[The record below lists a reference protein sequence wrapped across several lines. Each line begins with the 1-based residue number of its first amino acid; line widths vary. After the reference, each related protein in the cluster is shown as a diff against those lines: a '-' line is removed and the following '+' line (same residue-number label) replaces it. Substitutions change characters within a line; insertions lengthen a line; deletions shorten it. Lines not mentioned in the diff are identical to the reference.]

1 MIAAPGCARMACNVA
16 PQTNAAGDPSADEN
30 PATTSILV
38 CQSGHERD
46 VLFHVVAELEF
57 RIRFVWI
64 DNGYPSH
71 RWISFRTPVL
81 LAGSAYREK
90 LSDFGPHHVEAL
102 RGASVLDAAHAA
114 DEVE

>member
-1 MIAAPGCARMACNVA
+1 MRPVIQLRTKSRDG
-16 PQTNAAGDPSADEN
+16 PQFS
-30 PATTSILV
+30 SILIY
-38 CQSGHERD
+38 QSGHERD
-46 VLFHVVAELEF
+46 ALVHGVAEIEF

-64 DNGYPSH
+64 DNGYRVPSVDLVSNA
-71 RWISFRTPVL
+71 RILT
-81 LAGSAYREK
+81 GSAYREK